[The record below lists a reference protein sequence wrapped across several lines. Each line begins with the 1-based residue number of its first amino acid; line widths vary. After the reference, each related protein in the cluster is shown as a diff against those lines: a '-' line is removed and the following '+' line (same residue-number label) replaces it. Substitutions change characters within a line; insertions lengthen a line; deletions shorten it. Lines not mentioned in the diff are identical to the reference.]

1 MRELKELQ
9 KVTIKEHLKPLND
22 LKPLSL
28 YKVTVMNIPNVPELL
43 LLSANL
49 LYTAN
54 KILHNEIK
62 ENKNKSVEAYQK
74 KALQLMKITEDYQ
87 NRYLSHKEVNEIKK
101 EFRLKKL
108 YE

>member
-1 MRELKELQ
+1 M
-9 KVTIKEHLKPLND
+9 
-22 LKPLSL
+22 
-28 YKVTVMNIPNVPELL
+28 
-43 LLSANL
+43 LSANL

-62 ENKNKSVEAYQK
+62 ENKNKSIEEYQQ

-87 NRYLSHKEVNEIKK
+87 NRYLSNKEVNEIKK

>member
-1 MRELKELQ
+1 MRKLKQ
-9 KVTIKEHLKPLND
+9 IQNTTIKEYLPPLND
-22 LKPLSL
+22 LKPLTL
-28 YKVTVMNIPNVPELL
+28 YKVTILNIPNVPELL

-62 ENKNKSVEAYQK
+62 ENKNKSIEEYQQ

-87 NRYLSHKEVNEIKK
+87 NRYLSNKEANQIKK

>member
-1 MRELKELQ
+1 MLKLNELQ
-9 KVTIKEHLKPLND
+9 KVSIKEHLQPIND
-22 LKPLSL
+22 LKPLTL
-28 YKVTVMNIPNVPELL
+28 YKVTILNIPNVPELL

-62 ENKNKSVEAYQK
+62 ENKNKSVEAYQQ

-87 NRYLSHKEVNEIKK
+87 NRYLSNKEVNEIKK
-101 EFRLKKL
+101 DFRLKKL

>member
-1 MRELKELQ
+1 M
-9 KVTIKEHLKPLND
+9 
-22 LKPLSL
+22 
-28 YKVTVMNIPNVPELL
+28 
-43 LLSANL
+43 LSANL

-62 ENKNKSVEAYQK
+62 ENKNKSIEEYQQ

-87 NRYLSHKEVNEIKK
+87 NRYLSNKEANQIKK